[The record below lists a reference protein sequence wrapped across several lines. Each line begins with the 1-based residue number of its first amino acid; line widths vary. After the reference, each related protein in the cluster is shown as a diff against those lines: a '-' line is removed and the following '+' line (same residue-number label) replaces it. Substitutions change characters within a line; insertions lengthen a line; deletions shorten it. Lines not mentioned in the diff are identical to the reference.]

1 MKTKINKL
9 KKKIKYKKKIMY
21 KKSYITKEKYIYYN
35 FFLQQSNKK
44 IKCNIYDDKKNLKNI
59 DYLDYGCDA
68 YSIIWLKNIWLKND
82 KVGLNYTIVQLK
94 VYKPIIQINECLI
107 IEDDDI
113 FKHHSGND
121 RNDRN
126 DHNDHTA
133 SVSID
138 PMYEK
143 YFKMKK
149 MGVPIRAIKIKMQL
163 EGYDPVLLN
172 RGSKET
178 YNYVSNETSSKT
190 SSKTSKKSLLSHVD
204 LLKGIRNKK
213 LKKIKNKTNKK
224 DLLQKIGIRKNQ
236 NGIPT
241 LEEILQTRKLLK
253 KIR

>member
-1 MKTKINKL
+1 MN
-9 KKKIKYKKKIMY
+9 
-21 KKSYITKEKYIYYN
+21 YI
-35 FFLQQSNKK
+35 
-44 IKCNIYDDKKNLKNI
+44 
-59 DYLDYGCDA
+59 
-68 YSIIWLKNIWLKND
+68 
-82 KVGLNYTIVQLK
+82 VVQLK
-94 VYKPIIQINECLI
+94 VYKPIIQINACLI

-113 FKHHSGND
+113 FTHHSGNVRNV

-149 MGVPIRAIKIKMQL
+149 IAVPIRAIKIKMQL

-204 LLKGIRNKK
+204 LLKGKK
-213 LKKIKNKTNKK
+213 K
-224 DLLQKIGIRKNQ
+224 
-236 NGIPT
+236 
-241 LEEILQTRKLLK
+241 
-253 KIR
+253 